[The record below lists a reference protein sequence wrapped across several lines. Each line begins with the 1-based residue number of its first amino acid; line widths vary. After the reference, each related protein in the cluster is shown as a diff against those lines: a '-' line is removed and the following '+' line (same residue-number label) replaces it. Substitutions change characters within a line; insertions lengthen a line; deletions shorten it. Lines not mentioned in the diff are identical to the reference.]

1 MKETRSVD
9 SLGNEAVV
17 RKSGHMRS
25 CEANCTQKKTFPRF
39 EEIGKATCDPSV
51 RAKGE
56 EGKWER
62 SGDRSVDRRGQVG
75 SNAGQMQ
82 LDEVV

>member
-17 RKSGHMRS
+17 GKSGHMRS

-39 EEIGKATCDPSV
+39 EEIGKATCHPSGP
-51 RAKGE
+51 RGE

-75 SNAGQMQ
+75 SNAGQVQ
-82 LDEVV
+82 SYEVV